1 MVIAR
6 LSGGLGNQ
14 MFQYAL
20 GRHIAFRRDEAL
32 LLETSQLRG
41 RPNATPRSYG
51 LDMFNIAATILNPN
65 DLQRVSGVM
74 VTIFQQRDGFHPEA
88 LAVQT
93 ATDVVLHGF
102 WTSERYFSEIAS
114 LIRSDFSFRSDASM
128 HEDGQLAVQIHG
140 SNAVCV
146 HVRRGDYVSTPS
158 HFMGFVGVE
167 YYQRAIDLAAARI
180 SNPHF
185 FIFSDDQDWCMA
197 NLTVDHTHTF
207 VRHDRPAENAT
218 EEDFRLMRMCRH
230 FIIAN
235 STFSWW
241 AAWLSA
247 DPCRLV
253 IAPSN
258 WYAQTTLGS
267 YKLDASDLLPSG
279 WIRA

>member
-185 FIFSDDQDWCMA
+185 FIFSELVHGQPDRGSHA
-197 NLTVDHTHTF
+197 H
-207 VRHDRPAENAT
+207 VRPPRSACGERN
-218 EEDFRLMRMCRH
+218 RRR
-230 FIIAN
+230 
-235 STFSWW
+235 
-241 AAWLSA
+241 LSA
-247 DPCRLV
+247 HADV
-253 IAPSN
+253 PS
-258 WYAQTTLGS
+258 LHHC
-267 YKLDASDLLPSG
+267 
-279 WIRA
+279 